1 MNNEL
6 CFRNDTKTI
15 YKVNFY
21 CSIPPSESTGN
32 QTVLGFLFYRSV
44 IVHVYAV
51 RNDITNDVKN
61 LQLEKTFLKNGDLI
75 ERLQL
80 NLNEIPT
87 VSVEGKS

>member
-1 MNNEL
+1 MNYVSEMIL
-6 CFRNDTKTI
+6 KR
-15 YKVNFY
+15 
-21 CSIPPSESTGN
+21 SIKETFTVAFHLKNPQQN

-51 RNDITNDVKN
+51 RNDITNDVNN

-87 VSVEGKS
+87 VLVEGIQID